1 MIPARILILSTL
13 SGRGGRAIFESYRRH
28 PNQEFGVDQSKGL
41 PPA

>member
-13 SGRGGRAIFESYRRH
+13 SGGGRAIFDSYQRH